1 MRQALRIGSRG
12 SRLALWQAEFV
23 KGLIRRKFPGIKVE
37 ISVIRT
43 TGDRLLD
50 SPLSVIGG
58 KGVFVKE
65 IEEALL
71 LGDVD
76 IAVHSMKDL
85 PTLLSERLT
94 IGAVAKRHDPR
105 DALVSN
111 GDIRFDQLPRWAKV
125 GTSSIRRQAQLLSL
139 RPDLDIIPIRGNVD
153 TRVRKLRADGYDS
166 IVLALAGLER
176 MGLGNEVTEV
186 FPVDAMIP
194 APGQG
199 IIAIECREDDSEI
212 TRLLSEINHND
223 SWIAASAERAFL
235 EALSGS
241 CQVPAGCYTEV
252 KGDRIKIISL
262 IASPD
267 GKKVIKEDIEGPS
280 QNNKSLGREL
290 AERVLQKG
298 GSEILSALVSG

>member
-23 KGLIRRKFPGIKVE
+23 RGLIQEKFSDIKVE
-37 ISVIRT
+37 VSIIRT
-43 TGDRLLD
+43 TGDRILD

-65 IEEALL
+65 IEESLL
-71 LGDVD
+71 RSDID

-85 PTLLSERLT
+85 PTFLPEGLT

-111 GDIRFDQLPRWAKV
+111 GNVKFSELPEGARV

-139 RPDLDIIPIRGNVD
+139 RPDLEIVPIRGNVD
-153 TRVRKLRADGYDS
+153 TRVRKLRTDGFDS

-176 MGLGNEVTEV
+176 MGLGNEITET

-199 IIAIECREDDSEI
+199 IIAIECRENDKET
-212 TRLLSEINHND
+212 TRLLSKINHHD

-235 EALSGS
+235 ERLSGS
-241 CQVPAGCYTEV
+241 CQVPAGCYAEV
-252 KGDRIKIISL
+252 KEDKIKIISL
-262 IASPD
+262 VASPD
-267 GKKVIKEDIEGPS
+267 GKTIIKEGIEGSS
-280 QNNKSLGREL
+280 QNHGSIGKEL

-298 GSEILSALVSG
+298 GSEILSALTF